1 MLRFLAA
8 VAAVAA
14 SLSAHASCGAA
25 FCMVNTGFSASG
37 VWTEPGTRL
46 DLRYEYIDQDQPL
59 HGKDKV
65 SVGGRKYALRR
76 LDERGTAEAEVIGI
90 GHPTEGDHNDRQLLV
105 PLVRGGEIVGRESL
119 EMARERH
126 QRAREELLLMA
137 RSLTKG
143 DPVIPTIHE

>member
-46 DLRYEYIDQDQPL
+46 DVPVAEIGDRVNEPGDAAPADGQRDDIDRAPQRDDGNRAPQR
-59 HGKDKV
+59 D
-65 SVGGRKYALRR
+65 
-76 LDERGTAEAEVIGI
+76 
-90 GHPTEGDHNDRQLLV
+90 DRSGNL
-105 PLVRGGEIVGRESL
+105 RGGSQLRPPTVSGPRREN
-119 EMARERH
+119 RR
-126 QRAREELLLMA
+126 
-137 RSLTKG
+137 
-143 DPVIPTIHE
+143 